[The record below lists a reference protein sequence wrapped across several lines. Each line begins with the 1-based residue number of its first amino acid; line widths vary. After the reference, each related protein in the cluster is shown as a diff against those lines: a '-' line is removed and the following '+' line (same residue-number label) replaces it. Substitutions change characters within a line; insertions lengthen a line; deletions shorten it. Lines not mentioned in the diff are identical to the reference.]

1 MVKRSK
7 HSTTDR
13 FDTEPKSFY
22 RKFNDSWQTVY
33 IALGSNQGDSTAH
46 LIQARSFLQE
56 ISTSPIRTSRVYQ
69 TEPIGPSDTD
79 FLNAVICIDWKGSPD
94 ALLDRLKEQ
103 ERIQGRPSRYPK
115 WTSRTLDLDIID
127 FGGLILKYDYLQL
140 PHPSIAERLFV
151 LLPLYDL
158 APEWSDPVTK
168 KNISELINK
177 APEMRIELSAWQ
189 WE

>member
-13 FDTEPKSFY
+13 FHTEPKSFY

-69 TEPIGPSDTD
+69 TEPIGPSNTD

-168 KNISELINK
+168 KNILELINK
-177 APEMRIELSAWQ
+177 APEMRIELGAWQ